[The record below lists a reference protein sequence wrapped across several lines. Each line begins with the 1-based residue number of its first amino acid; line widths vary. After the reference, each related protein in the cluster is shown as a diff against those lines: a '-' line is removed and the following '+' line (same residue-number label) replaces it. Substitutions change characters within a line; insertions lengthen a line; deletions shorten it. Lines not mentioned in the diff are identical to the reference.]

1 MAKMMSS
8 KTKKAV
14 LDVLTN
20 NTDPDKNDSL
30 IIKVAEYLPDKNYEK
45 ALKFLQ
51 NLKTGILDKKKESN
65 Y

>member
-1 MAKMMSS
+1 M
-8 KTKKAV
+8 
-14 LDVLTN
+14 N

-51 NLKTGILDKKKESN
+51 NLKTGILDKKKEFHN
-65 Y
+65 EPRGHLGDT